1 MRRNFLFFLVII
13 LAVVTNVMLIG
24 VLIQS
29 SDNNGASNVNTGSLD
44 ITVKVISS
52 SPNFP
57 ATTTVDAS
65 NPSMAL
71 SNERLI
77 ITSVRENLTASTF
90 QVFITNNASVQITV
104 NNILVNNYPV
114 KLENETT
121 VLPVRSNVE
130 LLFTFSE
137 ALSFGRTYEIRILS
151 VEGYSATYYKTIC

>member
-29 SDNNGASNVNTGSLD
+29 SDDNGSGNVNNGSPE
-44 ITVKVISS
+44 ITVKVVSS
-52 SPNFP
+52 SSGFP
-57 ATTTVDAS
+57 ATTIVDAS
-65 NPSMAL
+65 NPSMVL

-77 ITSVRENLTASTF
+77 ITSVRENLTAPSF
-90 QVFITNNASVQITV
+90 QVFVTNNASVQITI
-104 NNILVNNYPV
+104 NNISVNTYPV
-114 KLENETT
+114 KLENETI
-121 VLPVRSNVE
+121 VLPVRSSVE
-130 LLFTFSE
+130 MLFTFSE